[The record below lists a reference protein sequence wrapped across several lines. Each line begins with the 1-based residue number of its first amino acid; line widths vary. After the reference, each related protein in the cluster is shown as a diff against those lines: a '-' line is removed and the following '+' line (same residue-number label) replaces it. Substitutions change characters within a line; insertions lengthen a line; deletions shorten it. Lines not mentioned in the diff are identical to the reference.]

1 MDFILFIKVDFQAQS
16 SRINRSLESS
26 FNFPNYLYA
35 LRNLTWTLIR
45 VHKTESPDSLIASS
59 MF

>member
-1 MDFILFIKVDFQAQS
+1 MLNLIEKPFAIY
-16 SRINRSLESS
+16 RLELLS
-26 FNFPNYLYA
+26 NIPKYLYA
-35 LRNLTWTLIR
+35 LSNLTWTLIR